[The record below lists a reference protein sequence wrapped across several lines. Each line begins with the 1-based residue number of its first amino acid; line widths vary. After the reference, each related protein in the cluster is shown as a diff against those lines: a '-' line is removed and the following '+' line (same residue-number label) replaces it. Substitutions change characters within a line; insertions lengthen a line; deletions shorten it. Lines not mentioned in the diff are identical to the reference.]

1 VYVPSNPAV
10 LDDVITVVVETLGI
24 EERRQQFSAD
34 TPLLGSV
41 AELDSMAIVELVG
54 ALEDRFDFEID
65 EDDITGDV
73 FESVGTLAA
82 FVSSCLP

>member
-1 VYVPSNPAV
+1 MPSNSAL
-10 LDDVITVVVETLGI
+10 LDDVITVVGDTLGI
-24 EERRQQFSAD
+24 EDRRQQFSED

-73 FESVGTLAA
+73 FETVGSLTS
-82 FVSSCLP
+82 FVSSCLT